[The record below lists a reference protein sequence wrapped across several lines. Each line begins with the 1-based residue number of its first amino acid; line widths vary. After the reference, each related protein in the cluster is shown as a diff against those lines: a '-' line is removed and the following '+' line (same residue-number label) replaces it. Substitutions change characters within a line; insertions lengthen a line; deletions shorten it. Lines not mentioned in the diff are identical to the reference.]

1 MTRNTTGEDSVEQK
15 GTVRAVCI
23 SPAKGTEKKPVEKG
37 VFIPVFGIENDA
49 HAGSGHRQVSLL
61 SYGSVEEFN
70 RKGANV
76 TDGAFGENLLVEGI
90 DLKNLPVGSVLKAG
104 TVVLRTTQV
113 GKECHSQCTIRRR
126 TGDCI
131 MPREGIFAE
140 VLEGGEI
147 RPGDIITSQLPD
159 PGRPFR
165 AAVITLSDKGYA
177 GERKDES
184 GPAAVQMLEEAGYEI
199 IETIL
204 LPDEPEMLKREL
216 CRLADQRQAD
226 LVVTSG
232 GTGFSPRDRTPE
244 ATMAVA
250 DRNAPGIAEYIR
262 MKSMEI
268 TDRAMLGRGVSVIRK
283 GTLIVNLPGSQKAV
297 RESLGFILNALEHG
311 LTVLRN
317 SVSECGR

>member
-1 MTRNTTGEDSVEQK
+1 MGLR

-37 VFIPVFGIENDA
+37 VFISGFGIENDA

-61 SYGSVEEFN
+61 SCESVEKFN
-70 RKGANV
+70 RRGAGV

-90 DLKNLPVGSVLKAG
+90 DLKTLPVGSVLKAG
-104 TVVLRTTQV
+104 TVVLRTTQI
-113 GKECHSQCTIRRR
+113 GKDCHSSCAIRRR

-147 RPGDIITSQLPD
+147 RPGDAVTAHLPD
-159 PGRPFR
+159 PERPFR
-165 AAVITLSDKGYA
+165 AAVITLSDKGYR

-184 GPAAVQMLEEAGYEI
+184 GPAAVEMLKGAGYEI
-199 IETIL
+199 IGTIL
-204 LPDEPEMLKREL
+204 LPDEPEMLKKEL
-216 CRLADQRQAD
+216 YRLADQRQAD

-244 ATMAVA
+244 ATLAVA

-283 GTLIVNLPGSQKAV
+283 GTLIVNLPGSPKAV
-297 RESLGFILNALEHG
+297 KESLGFILNTLEHG
-311 LTVLRN
+311 LKTLRGGAA
-317 SVSECGR
+317 ECGR

>member
-1 MTRNTTGEDSVEQK
+1 MGLR

-37 VFIPVFGIENDA
+37 VFIPGFGIENDA

-61 SYGSVEEFN
+61 SCESVEEFN
-70 RKGANV
+70 RRGAGV

-90 DLKNLPVGSVLKAG
+90 DLKTLPIGSVLKAG
-104 TVVLRTTQV
+104 TVVLRTTQI
-113 GKECHSQCTIRRR
+113 GKDCHSSCAIRRR

-147 RPGDIITSQLPD
+147 RPGDAVTAHLPD
-159 PGRPFR
+159 PERPFR
-165 AAVITLSDKGYA
+165 AAVITLSDKGYR

-184 GPAAVQMLEEAGYEI
+184 GPAAVEMLKGAGYEI
-199 IETIL
+199 IGTIL
-204 LPDEPEMLKREL
+204 LPDEPEMLKKEL

-244 ATMAVA
+244 ATLAVA

-283 GTLIVNLPGSQKAV
+283 GTLIVNLPGSPKAV
-297 RESLGFILNALEHG
+297 KESLGFILNTLEHG
-311 LTVLRN
+311 LKTLRGGAA
-317 SVSECGR
+317 ECGR